1 MQNGQVGLRFRST
14 HGDGDGSHPD
24 TPKTAFVL
32 GGGGNLGAVQVGM
45 VRALL
50 EQGIAPDL
58 ILGCSVG
65 ALNGAAIAG
74 DPTVGGADRL
84 VEVWGSL
91 HGTDV
96 FPPSGLSSVV
106 SLLRRGR
113 HSLGTNDGLRRLI
126 ETMLDYRNFE
136 EAAVPLQVVATS
148 LTTGVERW
156 FSVGPIVEP
165 ILASAALPA
174 VYPPVE
180 IHGELHV
187 DGGVVD
193 NVPIARAVALGAERV
208 YVCHVGNFERPRPTP
223 KRPVDVL
230 LQSFSIAR
238 NHRFSTDVNRP
249 WPGVELIVLPAVN
262 PGVLHRGDFRRATEL
277 IDLGYEA
284 AVGHLMAREADA
296 RAEDALSPSP
306 PRG

>member
-1 MQNGQVGLRFRST
+1 MGLRFRVN
-14 HGDGDGSHPD
+14 GDGTEGDGEP
-24 TPKTAFVL
+24 PKTAFVL

-50 EQGIAPDL
+50 EQGITPDL
-58 ILGCSVG
+58 ILGCSAG

-74 DPTVGGADRL
+74 DPTVDGADHL
-84 VEVWGSL
+84 AKVWSSL

-96 FPPSGLSSVV
+96 FPPSGLTSVV
-106 SLLRRGR
+106 ALLRRGR
-113 HSLGTNDGLRRLI
+113 HSLGSNDGLRRLI
-126 ETMLDYRNFE
+126 ETMLDYRTFE
-136 EAAVPLQVVATS
+136 EAKVPLQVVATS
-148 LTTGVERW
+148 LATGVERW

-208 YVCHVGNFERPRPTP
+208 YVCHVGNFHRPRPTP

-249 WPGVELIVLPAVN
+249 WPGVELVVLPSVD
-262 PGVLHRGDFRRATEL
+262 PGPMSRGDFRRAPEL

-284 AVGHLMAREADA
+284 AVGHL
-296 RAEDALSPSP
+296 AEKDGTATEGPSALGAT
-306 PRG
+306 R

>member
-1 MQNGQVGLRFRST
+1 VGLGFR
-14 HGDGDGSHPD
+14 GNADGTNEDGRPV
-24 TPKTAFVL
+24 TAFVL

-50 EQGIAPDL
+50 EQGITPDL
-58 ILGCSVG
+58 ILGCSAG

-74 DPTVGGADRL
+74 DPTVDGADHL
-84 VEVWGSL
+84 AKVWSSL

-96 FPPSGLSSVV
+96 FPPSGLTSVV
-106 SLLRRGR
+106 ALLRRGR
-113 HSLGTNDGLRRLI
+113 HSLGSNDGLRRLI
-126 ETMLDYRNFE
+126 ETMLDYRTFE
-136 EAAVPLQVVATS
+136 EAKVPLQVVATS
-148 LTTGVERW
+148 LATGVERW

-208 YVCHVGNFERPRPTP
+208 YVCHVGNFVRPRPTP

-249 WPGVELIVLPAVN
+249 WPGVELVVLPSVD
-262 PGVLHRGDFRRATEL
+262 PGPMSRGDFRRAPEL

-284 AVGHLMAREADA
+284 AVGHLMEKE
-296 RAEDALSPSP
+296 RAATEGPSALGV
-306 PRG
+306 PR